1 MPALLDGTTV
11 VDLTQGVSGPF
22 CTRLLSQLG
31 ARVIK
36 IERPGHG
43 DIVRDWDTFVHGMSS
58 GHAWINPGK
67 QSVAI
72 DLKSAQGQEILI
84 KLLGRADVLV
94 ENFVPGTLEKM
105 GLTRERIQ
113 QANQSLI
120 TCHVSGYGQ
129 DGPYRDRAALDL
141 IIQGETGV
149 LNTNGSPDE
158 PAKISMAVADLAG
171 AMYSTISIL
180 GSLLNRERTGSGQEI
195 DVALFDSLM
204 TWAGYFP
211 YIVWYRDR
219 EPGRVGLHHHTMAP
233 YGPYQCSDG
242 KVIVAAGAGAR
253 AQWVAFCVAI
263 GQPELVDDS
272 RFSSNEKRLANRG
285 ELDALITRA
294 TLDRPVAFWV
304 QQFHEAGLPSGA
316 LNEFSQGLEH
326 PRMKWR
332 DMVLEVPSSRGPVK
346 VLDMAPQFSEF
357 ESVNVLGP
365 PELGEHTLAVLDEL
379 GYTADERGV
388 LIESGTVQATPSPT
402 SRNDSVSG

>member
-1 MPALLDGTTV
+1 MAALLEGTTV

-22 CTRLLSQLG
+22 CTRLLSQFG

-36 IERPGHG
+36 IERPGRG
-43 DIVRDWDTFVHGMSS
+43 DIVRDWDGFVQGMSS

-67 QSVAI
+67 ESVAI
-72 DLKSAQGQEILI
+72 DLKSEQGQEILL
-84 KLLGRADVLV
+84 KLVSRADVLV
-94 ENFVPGTLEKM
+94 ENFVPGTLASM
-105 GLTRERIQ
+105 GLTQERFQ
-113 QANQSLI
+113 RANENLI

-149 LNTNGSPDE
+149 LNTNGSPDQ

-171 AMYSTISIL
+171 AMYSAISIL
-180 GSLLNRERTGSGQEI
+180 GSLLHRERTGQGQEI

-211 YIVWYRDR
+211 YMVWYRNR

-253 AQWVAFCVAI
+253 VQWLAFCVAI
-263 GQPELVDDS
+263 GRPELVDDP
-272 RFSSNEKRLANRG
+272 RFSTNEQRLAARG
-285 ELDALITRA
+285 QLDALITRE
-294 TLDRPVAFWV
+294 TLQKPVALWV

-332 DMVLEVPSSRGPVK
+332 DMVQEVPSSRGPIK
-346 VLDMAPQFSEF
+346 VLDMAPQLSGF

-365 PELGEHTLAVLDEL
+365 PELGEHTVSVLAEL
-379 GYTADERGV
+379 GYTADE
-388 LIESGTVQATPSPT
+388 LAALLESGAVQSTPSPT
-402 SRNDSVSG
+402 SHEDSVSG